1 MFTKKTLVI
10 LGILIAT
17 AVLMT
22 ACAAQGEPGPAGPAG
37 PAGPEGPAG
46 PAAVMNAEDL
56 TCTECHNDTA
66 VISSKKASWQES
78 LHGQGVAFIEE
89 GGNKSCAFC
98 HSGAA
103 FSAAVAA
110 GQNFSQLE
118 SGDANPTH
126 QDCRTC
132 HQIHTTFTSADWA
145 LETNAPVTT
154 VTSGATFDGGAGNL
168 CANCHQAR
176 RYMANFASKDSAGVV
191 IPDKFTPT
199 ARFNTHYSVQ
209 VDTLMATVD
218 VNAALGVDGKPGAH
232 YNMVE
237 NTCVGCHM
245 GEGQNHRFL
254 PEVAACV
261 ACHADAESTDI
272 NGAVTAFEEKVALL
286 HDALVAKGL
295 MNDDGTNVLKNAD
308 GSPVQLDPPQ
318 AAALFVYHLIEEDG
332 SKSVH
337 NPNYFNA
344 LVDASLEVLK

>member
-1 MFTKKTLVI
+1 V
-10 LGILIAT
+10 
-17 AVLMT
+17 
-22 ACAAQGEPGPAGPAG
+22 
-37 PAGPEGPAG
+37 
-46 PAAVMNAEDL
+46 

-66 VISSKKASWQES
+66 IISSKKANWQES
-78 LHGQGVAFIEE
+78 LHGQGTAFIEE
-89 GGNKSCAFC
+89 GGNVNCAFC

-132 HQIHTTFTSADWA
+132 HQIHTTYTSADWA

-154 VTSGATFDGGAGNL
+154 VTSGATFDGGSGNL

-176 RYMANFASKDSAGVV
+176 RYMANFASKDASGNA

-209 VDTLMATVD
+209 VDTLLGTVD
-218 VNAALGVDGKPGAH
+218 VNEALGVDGKPGAH
-232 YNMVE
+232 YQMVE

-245 GEGQNHRFL
+245 GEADNHRFL

-261 ACHADAESTDI
+261 TCHADAESTDI
-272 NGAVTAFEEKVALL
+272 NGAVTAFEEKVAEL
-286 HDALVAKGL
+286 HDALVTAGL
-295 MNDDGTNVLKNAD
+295 MNEDGSNVLKNAD
-308 GSPVQLDPPQ
+308 DTPVQLDPPQ

-344 LVDASLEVLK
+344 LVDAALEALAP